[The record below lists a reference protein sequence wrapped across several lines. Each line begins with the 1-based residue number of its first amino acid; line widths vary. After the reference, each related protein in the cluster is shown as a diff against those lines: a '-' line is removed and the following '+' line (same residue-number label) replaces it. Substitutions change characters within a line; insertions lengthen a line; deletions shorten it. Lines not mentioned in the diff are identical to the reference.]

1 MPLRRNAANE
11 TAISYKMYSVFREM
25 WGVYVSELLKYN
37 ECPTTG
43 RCSLLDGRLGAGVV
57 SKGLLHC
64 TCMIGPHRWIVEEDR
79 AFQAD
84 SKVKMG
90 RERALLM
97 CTTKSGQA
105 GGGNELRLWQSNIV

>member
-1 MPLRRNAANE
+1 MSA
-11 TAISYKMYSVFREM
+11 
-25 WGVYVSELLKYN
+25 LLQADVACY
-37 ECPTTG
+37 
-43 RCSLLDGRLGAGVV
+43 DGRLGTGVV

-64 TCMIGPHRWIVEEDR
+64 TCMIGPHRWTIEEDR

-97 CTTKSGQA
+97 CMYHHIRTSRRRK
-105 GGGNELRLWQSNIV
+105 